1 LDNANHNVGC
11 LEPNNITVNTKRL
24 GDSLKDHLIAKGVK
38 FSNGN
43 EVKLVTRNNQIQYVQ
58 DGEMVIKGDK
68 YIVCAGYDSNRL
80 LKSIGLRC
88 PLVPIKAYSLH
99 IANLA
104 IATKW
109 KYAVHIQAD
118 TVADYLLLISK
129 MMK

>member
-1 LDNANHNVGC
+1 MKIVLIRSKQKPKYVPGYSC
-11 LEPNNITVNTKRL
+11 TFYTFLIL
-24 GDSLKDHLIAKGVK
+24 GD
-38 FSNGN
+38 
-43 EVKLVTRNNQIQYVQ
+43 R
-58 DGEMVIKGDK
+58 

-109 KYAVHIQAD
+109 KYAVHIQVF
-118 TVADYLLLISK
+118 TVFFLFNHLHMWLI
-129 MMK
+129 